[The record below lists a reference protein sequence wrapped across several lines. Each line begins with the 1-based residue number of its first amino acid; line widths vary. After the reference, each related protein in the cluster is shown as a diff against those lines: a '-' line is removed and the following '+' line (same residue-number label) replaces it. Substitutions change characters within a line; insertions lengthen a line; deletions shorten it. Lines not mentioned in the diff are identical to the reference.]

1 MDERYLRG
9 VGARR
14 IRRTSPERGVEHGAV
29 PFDPKL
35 VGLAEAGDD
44 KPYDWALSADGLRWD
59 SALETGGRTVVIVAP
74 FTTDLASVPRFLS
87 WLFPRYGKYT
97 KAAVVHDY
105 LCQSLAELAPGSDK
119 LPTVAPP
126 SEPLTLRDRSD
137 ADSTFLRMMTELD
150 VPWARRLLM
159 YSAVSWATVLTVLT
173 AKRATGR
180 VWIGRAMAALLV
192 VAIVVA
198 LLTGAFDPFVS
209 DDGSWA
215 WLQIA
220 GIVVVV
226 TAIGSAW
233 LMIAGVVALGRADRL
248 LPFLGAAAFT
258 VVSLPLIIG
267 GLAIGVLLVI
277 YLVLEDLPTGFKAFR
292 TRWKLGK
299 TPGAPRAERKEAV
312 ARAVDAAAAP
322 PGSAAGG

>member
-1 MDERYLRG
+1 M
-9 VGARR
+9 
-14 IRRTSPERGVEHGAV
+14 
-29 PFDPKL
+29 PFEPKL

-44 KPYDWALSADGLRWD
+44 KPYDWALSIDGLRWD
-59 SALETGGRTVVIVAP
+59 SLETGGRTVVIVAP

-105 LCQSLAELAPGSDK
+105 LCQSLAELAPGSAK
-119 LPTVAPP
+119 LPAVTPP
-126 SEPLTLRDRSD
+126 CEPLTLRDRSD
-137 ADSTFLRMMTELD
+137 ADSTFLQMMTELG

-159 YSAVSWATVLTVLT
+159 YSAVTWGTVLTVLT
-173 AKRATGR
+173 AKRATTR
-180 VWIGRAMAALLV
+180 VWIGRALVALLV
-192 VAIVVA
+192 VAILA
-198 LLTGAFDPFVS
+198 AFLTGAFDPFVS

-220 GIVVVV
+220 GVVVVV
-226 TAIGSAW
+226 TAIASAW

-258 VVSLPLIIG
+258 VVSLPLIVG
-267 GLAIGVLLVI
+267 GLAIGILLTC

-292 TRWKLGK
+292 KRWKLGK
-299 TPGAPRAERKEAV
+299 SPNAPRAERKEAV
-312 ARAVDAAAAP
+312 ARAQEAAAAP
-322 PGSAAGG
+322 PGSTAGG